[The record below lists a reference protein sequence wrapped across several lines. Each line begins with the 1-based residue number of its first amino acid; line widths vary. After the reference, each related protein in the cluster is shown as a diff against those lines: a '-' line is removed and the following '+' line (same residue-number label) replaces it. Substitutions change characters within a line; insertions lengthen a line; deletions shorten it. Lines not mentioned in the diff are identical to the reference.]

1 MQETHYQTLQIST
14 RATADEIKRS
24 YRQLAKKFHPDVNG
38 GKANADSAEPT
49 LHERIIKINAA
60 YEILSDDRKRREY
73 DYLLQPTVAIP
84 RQQSSPLATPRRP
97 KTVGRELD
105 EELVLWLN
113 QVYTPINR
121 TINWIIKPLKM
132 KIRELSADPFDDEL
146 MGNFEAY
153 VTECQRHLQKIE
165 KTFHSMPN
173 PSSIAGVAA
182 NLYYC
187 VNQVADGIR
196 ELNFYIMNYDEQYLH
211 DGIEMFKIAADLQK
225 ETNKQLKGYK

>member
-1 MQETHYQTLQIST
+1 MPETHYQTLQISAK
-14 RATADEIKRS
+14 ATADEIKQS

-38 GKANADSAEPT
+38 GKANS
-49 LHERIIKINAA
+49 ERIVKINAA
-60 YEILSDDRKRREY
+60 YEILSDERKRREY
-73 DYLLQPTVAIP
+73 DYLLQPAVAIP
-84 RQQSSPLATPRRP
+84 RQQTTPSATPRSPR
-97 KTVGRELD
+97 TVGRELD

-121 TINWIIKPLKM
+121 TINWIIKPLKAQ
-132 KIRELSADPFDDEL
+132 IRELSADPFDDDL
-146 MGNFEAY
+146 MATFEAY
-153 VTECQRHLQKIE
+153 VTDCQRHLQKIE

-173 PSSIAGVAA
+173 PTSIAGVAA

-187 VNQVADGIR
+187 INQVSDGIR

-211 DGIEMFKIAADLQK
+211 DGIEMFKIAAELQR

>member
-1 MQETHYQTLQIST
+1 MSKTHYETLQIST
-14 RATADEIKRS
+14 KATADRIKQS
-24 YRQLAKKFHPDVNG
+24 YRQLAKKLHPDVNG
-38 GKANADSAEPT
+38 GKADSDRMIE
-49 LHERIIKINAA
+49 INAA

-73 DYLLQPTVAIP
+73 DYLLQPEVAIP
-84 RQQSSPLATPRRP
+84 RQQSSPSAVPRRP
-97 KTVGRELD
+97 RTVGRELD
-105 EELVLWLN
+105 EELVIWLN

-121 TINWIIKPLKM
+121 TINWIIKPLKAQV
-132 KIRELSADPFDDEL
+132 RELSADPFDDEL

-173 PSSIAGVAA
+173 PAAIAGVAA

-211 DGIEMFKIAADLQK
+211 DGIEMFKIAAELQK